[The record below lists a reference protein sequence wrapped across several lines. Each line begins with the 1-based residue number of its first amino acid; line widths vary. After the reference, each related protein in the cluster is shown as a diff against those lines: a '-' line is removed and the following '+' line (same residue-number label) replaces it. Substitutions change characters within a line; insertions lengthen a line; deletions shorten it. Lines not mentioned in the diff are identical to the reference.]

1 MILENGYCRN
11 RQENIGNCW
20 NMKAYQLVRKFLLR
34 ADSIKKRVS
43 FSKEL
48 KKLIMTIKFSW
59 RGTSKSPAKI
69 CKKKICPVK

>member
-34 ADSIKKRVS
+34 ADSIKKKGIILERTQKTDYDDQIFMEGYFQVP
-43 FSKEL
+43 SKDL
-48 KKLIMTIKFSW
+48 
-59 RGTSKSPAKI
+59 
-69 CKKKICPVK
+69 